1 MNYNDNWDPYYSDA
15 FLVAEPGISAE
26 LNIARWMRLS
36 AGASYRFVSQLDL
49 PNTPSNAFSGVAGNV
64 SIRFGW
70 F

>member
-1 MNYNDNWDPYYSDA
+1 
-15 FLVAEPGISAE
+15 
-26 LNIARWMRLS
+26 MRLS